1 MGNNTCIILGL
12 TPQGLSL
19 LRVLSRNGVDVFAYC
34 NSKRNVGYHSKY
46 GKKIVFDDIND
57 LRQKIKDNL
66 LHLDYKPLCYI
77 TSGELLAMVLR
88 DFKELYDWCDVIS
101 SPFET
106 IELLAHK
113 DEMYNIAI
121 NKGFCVAPFC
131 TLDKLDSFQLNFPI
145 FVKRNYEI
153 PLFFKAEK
161 VNSQEEFDLL
171 LSKIED
177 YQKKDILVQQFIDI
191 PSENLK
197 EISAQFYFCK
207 SSVKGALIAYQ
218 TRKLK
223 KGLTASLIEIT
234 DKKLLSSIY
243 RLCSVYMKGL
253 EYTGF
258 AEFEFMYDE
267 KEKDLFFLE
276 VNTRTC
282 GEQSSLNHKF
292 SNLADV
298 LLNPFNAPNLNVKI
312 EKLYWMNIIRDIR
325 VRLQKRDF
333 TRLGDIFRSKYD
345 IFDIRDIKP
354 FFRQIL

>member
-1 MGNNTCIILGL
+1 M
-12 TPQGLSL
+12 
-19 LRVLSRNGVDVFAYC
+19 
-34 NSKRNVGYHSKY
+34 
-46 GKKIVFDDIND
+46 FDDIND

-191 PSENLK
+191 PRESLK
-197 EISAQFYFCK
+197 EISVQMFF
-207 SSVKGALIAYQ
+207 SNSISKGFLITSQ
-218 TRKLK
+218 NRRLK
-223 KGLTASLIEIT
+223 KGITSFICEDIESDISG
-234 DKKLLSSIY
+234 LLLN
-243 RLCSVYMKGL
+243 LCSSFML
-253 EYTGF
+253 DLNYTGF
-258 AEFEFMYDE
+258 SEFEFMYD
-267 KEKDLFFLE
+267 KKNNKFYFVE

-282 GEQSSLNHKF
+282 GLQSSLNHKF
-292 SNLADV
+292 SNLADA
-298 LLNPFNAPNLNVKI
+298 LLNPFDAPELEVKE

-354 FFRQIL
+354 FFRQIF

>member
-1 MGNNTCIILGL
+1 MKKNICIILGL

-19 LRVLSRNGVDVFAYC
+19 LRILSRKGVDVVAYC
-34 NSKRNVGYHSKY
+34 NSKRNVGYYSKY
-46 GKKIVFDDIND
+46 GKKIVFDGIDD
-57 LRQKIKDNL
+57 LKQKIKDNL
-66 LHLDYKPLCYI
+66 FHLDYKPLCYI
-77 TSGELLAMVLR
+77 TSGELLATVLR
-88 DFKELYDWCDVIS
+88 DFRELYDLCEVIS
-101 SPFET
+101 SPYET
-106 IELLAHK
+106 IEMLAHK
-113 DEMYNIAI
+113 DRMYSVAME
-121 NKGFCVAPFC
+121 KGFCVAPFC

-153 PLFFKAEK
+153 SLFFKAEK
-161 VNSQEEFDLL
+161 INSQEEFDLL

-234 DKKLLSSIY
+234 DKKLLSIIFI
-243 RLCSVYMKGL
+243 LCTAYMNNL

-258 AEFEFMYDE
+258 AEFEFMYDAMEE
-267 KEKDLFFLE
+267 KLFFLE

-282 GEQSSLNHKF
+282 GEQSAMNHKF